1 MHEKRTHGFYRFCHG
16 FYRFLIFMAAFT
28 FSLHAGGRTLIDLE
42 IEVEDETARDTS
54 QEQVG
59 ARRR

>member
-1 MHEKRTHGFYRFCHG
+1 
-16 FYRFLIFMAAFT
+16 MAAFT